1 MILEKLKKIVSEQF
15 SVDEDSLTTET
26 KFEDLGADSL
36 DLVELIMA
44 IEEEFDIVVNDE
56 DVENIVSLG
65 DVVEYIKE
73 NT

>member
-1 MILEKLKKIVSEQF
+1 VILEKLKKIVSEQF